1 MLVFGLQLR
10 IGLLST
16 CDLLLLQLLNL
27 VLQLL
32 KGILAF
38 GLGPDKGLSMVLLEL
53 SILFNSILQVLFVL
67 C

>member
-1 MLVFGLQLR
+1 MLVFGLKLR

-32 KGILAF
+32 KGIFAF
-38 GLGPDKGLSMVLLEL
+38 GLGPDKGLAMMLLKL
-53 SILFNSILQVLFVL
+53 SVFFNPVLQVLLVL

>member
-27 VLQLL
+27 MLQLL
-32 KGILAF
+32 KGIFTF

-53 SILFNSILQVLFVL
+53 SILFDPVLQVLFVL